1 MHVIPAL
8 SDPVERSE
16 ALWALI
22 SSPNKAAGVAILAG
36 AQKFRTDTHSFGRL
50 KSPLLTKKSAP
61 CEVDALAPRHCR
73 VQCAS
78 DCQ

>member
-22 SSPNKAAGVAILAG
+22 SSPNKAAGVAISGRSAEISHRNPLRWPT
-36 AQKFRTDTHSFGRL
+36 QKPTIDQKVCTL
-50 KSPLLTKKSAP
+50 
-61 CEVDALAPRHCR
+61 
-73 VQCAS
+73 
-78 DCQ
+78 